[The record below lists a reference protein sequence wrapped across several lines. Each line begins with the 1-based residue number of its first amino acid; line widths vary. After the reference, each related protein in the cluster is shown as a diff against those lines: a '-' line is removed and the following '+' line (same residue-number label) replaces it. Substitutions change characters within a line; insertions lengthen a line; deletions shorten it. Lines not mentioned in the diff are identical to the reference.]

1 MYVYVFGN
9 PFTKDWRKFLCED
22 FPEIIFVTL
31 WSIGAILFGNRIDAC
46 ISKNDLENFLS
57 DSIPRLMPVEISVY
71 DDNDDDFEFDQNF
84 YQSKYK
90 NIRFRRLRI
99 SKKKFDNGNANE
111 AIIFNNNRTNLNLQV
126 SSIEENHSFQP
137 LIPYNHSFRILQRS
151 VLFPKNGF
159 FVKNIEDI
167 DQCFICPSC
176 RLIFRDPYRLHCGH
190 RQCQSCINL
199 QHRTIHCLSCS
210 KTSTTDEV
218 SLDKAFQAELECLS
232 IFCSFCD
239 WTGPLK
245 IYQDH
250 LDHTHVDRFFI
261 CSLCTEQVERSKIV
275 EHYMTGTHQLMLIN
289 ILRYLQ
295 SIKIKNDQQKMM
307 RYSQFHER
315 ISNLSGHT
323 SLLYIRMEQ
332 IRNQS
337 YSHQQA
343 LESKNHELFLLK
355 SLSQNVKNHLDRMR
369 IVQDSCMKDVLSLEY
384 HFEHR
389 QIVSFNGILIWK
401 ISNVQERID
410 DAKFERQRSIYSPEF
425 HSSSSGYKMRA
436 RLFLNGTD
444 SAQDTHM
451 SIFFILMRG
460 EYDAI
465 LKWPFPFK
473 MIFSLINQLTTEK
486 DRHHLSQFFWPDK
499 QSICFQRPR
508 LEMNE
513 AYGIKKFISLNK
525 FQQNRNQYVQD
536 DTMFIKI
543 EVDFLSIPPGNHD
556 STTHI

>member
-31 WSIGAILFGNRIDAC
+31 WSIGAIVFGNRIDAC

-199 QHRTIHCLSCS
+199 QHR
-210 KTSTTDEV
+210 
-218 SLDKAFQAELECLS
+218 
-232 IFCSFCD
+232 
-239 WTGPLK
+239 
-245 IYQDH
+245 
-250 LDHTHVDRFFI
+250 
-261 CSLCTEQVERSKIV
+261 
-275 EHYMTGTHQLMLIN
+275 
-289 ILRYLQ
+289 
-295 SIKIKNDQQKMM
+295 
-307 RYSQFHER
+307 
-315 ISNLSGHT
+315 
-323 SLLYIRMEQ
+323 MEQ

-343 LESKNHELFLLK
+343 LQSKNHELFLLK

-473 MIFSLINQLTTEK
+473 VMFSLINQLTIDN
-486 DRHHLSQFFWPDK
+486 DRHHLSEFFWPNK
-499 QSICFQRPR
+499 QSICFQRP
-508 LEMNE
+508 
-513 AYGIKKFISLNK
+513 
-525 FQQNRNQYVQD
+525 
-536 DTMFIKI
+536 
-543 EVDFLSIPPGNHD
+543 
-556 STTHI
+556 